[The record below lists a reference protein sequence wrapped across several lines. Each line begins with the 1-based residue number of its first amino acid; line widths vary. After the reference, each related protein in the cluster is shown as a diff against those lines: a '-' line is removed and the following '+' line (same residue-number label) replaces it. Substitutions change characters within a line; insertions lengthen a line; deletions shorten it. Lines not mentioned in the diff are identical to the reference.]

1 MKIVGLQKLTLL
13 DFPGHVGCTVFIGK
27 CNFKC
32 PFCYN
37 ASLIGDDS
45 KDFISEEFLFSF
57 LEKRKGILEGVAI
70 TGGEPLIHGEDIKN
84 LIIKI
89 KSLGY
94 LVKLDTNGSNPSLL
108 EELIDEKLVDY
119 VAMDMK
125 NSYEKYHLTSGT
137 KIEVKTIQ
145 KSVEILLKNKVNYEF
160 RTTVSKPLHSTED
173 LRKIGEQIKGAKRYF
188 IQNYQYQD
196 SVLDKSLKPLTKE
209 ELYEAIEVVKTNVE
223 NVCLRGIE

>member
-188 IQNYQYQD
+188 IQKYQYQD

>member
-37 ASLIGDDS
+37 TSLIGDDS

-125 NSYEKYHLTSGT
+125 NSYEK
-137 KIEVKTIQ
+137 
-145 KSVEILLKNKVNYEF
+145 
-160 RTTVSKPLHSTED
+160 
-173 LRKIGEQIKGAKRYF
+173 
-188 IQNYQYQD
+188 
-196 SVLDKSLKPLTKE
+196 
-209 ELYEAIEVVKTNVE
+209 
-223 NVCLRGIE
+223 